1 MEQKG
6 RERRGA
12 LQALGAALL
21 FSISGVC
28 IKEIPWSPLAINGA
42 RGAIGALVLA
52 LWMAAAHR
60 RLHCNLAVG
69 IGALSLCLTNILY
82 IFAAKLTTAANAIL
96 LQYTSPL
103 FVVLLLPG
111 AARYRPGP
119 RHSFPTPRSSARSRR
134 TLMACQ
140 RVFGG
145 TALFFCDRLTPGAR
159 LGSLL
164 GLASGLTYAGVFL
177 SGLPQGADGVSSFL
191 LAQLAG
197 AALGLPFLAV
207 EKEFSPSALLAV
219 ALLGVFQIGLGFLLL
234 ARALVAVGPVT
245 ANLLCAIEP
254 ILNPLLVALVFGERP
269 GRFALLGAALV
280 LAGVIWY
287 QLGQKTGLRSGQ
299 KTPSAAAG
307 SADTGH

>member
-1 MEQKG
+1 MEQKR

-28 IKEIPWSPLAINGA
+28 IKAIPWSPLAINGA

-52 LWMAAAHR
+52 LWMAAAHH

-103 FVVLLLPG
+103 FVVLLLWIF
-111 AARYRPGP
+111 ARRRP
-119 RHSFPTPRSSARSRR
+119 SRR
-134 TLMACQ
+134 AVMTCLL
-140 RVFGG
+140 VFGG

-197 AALGLPFLAV
+197 AALGLPFLAA
-207 EKEFSPSALLAV
+207 EKEFSPAALLAV
-219 ALLGVFQIGLGFLLL
+219 ALLGIFQIGLGFLLL
-234 ARALVAVGPVT
+234 ARALAAVGPVT